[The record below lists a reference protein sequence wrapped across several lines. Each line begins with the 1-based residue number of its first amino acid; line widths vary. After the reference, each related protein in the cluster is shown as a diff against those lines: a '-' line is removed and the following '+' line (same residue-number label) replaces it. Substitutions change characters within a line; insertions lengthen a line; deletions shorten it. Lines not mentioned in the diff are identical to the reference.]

1 MGDKTRYKG
10 LDSNKVMR
18 GFISAIMRRSIQDK
32 KTGDK
37 QSKREATMFLTSEY
51 CEYMCELLNIDYFT
65 MLDKLNVKADI
76 PAIREHERKVR
87 MEMQRLQEI
96 KKLQSIDEKLVK
108 LTNTLKKMNGKI

>member
-32 KTGDK
+32 KAGDK
-37 QSKREATMFLTSEY
+37 QSKKEAIMFLTSEY

-87 MEMQRLQEI
+87 EELLRL
-96 KKLQSIDEKLVK
+96 KLKQKVK
-108 LTNTLKKMNGKI
+108 